1 MSRFGDQLVERV
13 ENASIGRFGWC
24 RLPKNVVGWE
34 IGKQI
39 VRSAGSVGANL
50 EEGKGATSRR
60 DFAHR
65 MSISLRESPETL
77 YWIRRIERNKLL
89 PAKRLTDLTKE
100 WNELV
105 AIMTS
110 VLKKLH
116 VPES

>member
-13 ENASIGRFGWC
+13 ENALDRTIRMVPGI
-24 RLPKNVVGWE
+24 PKNVVGWE

-65 MSISLRESPETL
+65 MSISLRESRETL

-110 VLKKLH
+110 VLKKLRG
-116 VPES
+116 P